1 MSVSCFAPLSSF
13 LSPLDVFSQEQK
25 SVLIKATR
33 NRAVL
38 LLEIHDFVFR
48 HHMSFDEETVKH
60 IKSLQEDISVECP
73 GEVQDEKKQTS
84 LGTSKVTKY
93 ICIYFVLRI

>member
-1 MSVSCFAPLSSF
+1 MSVSRFTLLSSF
-13 LSPLDVFSQEQK
+13 LNPLEVFSQEQK

-38 LLEIHDFVFR
+38 LLEIHDFVFL
-48 HHMSFDEETVKH
+48 HHFGFSPETVRH

-73 GEVQDEKKQTS
+73 GEVDAPR
-84 LGTSKVTKY
+84 GTSDV
-93 ICIYFVLRI
+93 